1 MCNESVPGQEW
12 KMAKMA
18 VKMQFTF
25 TFSDKSQQN
34 VLLQR
39 FTSNINM
46 CVSIKLSPSC
56 SITKDDIKKLTFLT
70 INDDKKNE
78 KSFQNITP
86 SVFEIL
92 QSKSCREMVSGA
104 RRRKFNLSLVFW
116 QLTGLSTKIHVVGEA
131 SKEKQIL
138 MSAGQYLVIT

>member
-1 MCNESVPGQEW
+1 
-12 KMAKMA
+12 
-18 VKMQFTF
+18 
-25 TFSDKSQQN
+25 
-34 VLLQR
+34 
-39 FTSNINM
+39 M

-92 QSKSCREMVSGA
+92 QSKFPTEFKISQFLGWIKISGA
-104 RRRKFNLSLVFW
+104 KIAHRVSNKNNCQDSLWEVKYEKKPW
-116 QLTGLSTKIHVVGEA
+116 LINKIGA
-131 SKEKQIL
+131 FCIQSW
-138 MSAGQYLVIT
+138 

>member
-70 INDDKKNE
+70 INDEKKNE
-78 KSFQNITP
+78 KGFQNIREDICSKKTFSFGHCPNPLNPPPPMTP
-86 SVFEIL
+86 IRATWSFFFGR
-92 QSKSCREMVSGA
+92 QK
-104 RRRKFNLSLVFW
+104 RRFSAYYR
-116 QLTGLSTKIHVVGEA
+116 TK
-131 SKEKQIL
+131 
-138 MSAGQYLVIT
+138 